1 MSEKISSR
9 PHYSIPFG
17 KVESGV
23 VKVSDEWQTYFDDL
37 DFSIDLFL
45 GNSLAI
51 PEYTVA
57 TVPTASDNTLGII
70 GVTDEVDGPTPAWS
84 NGSILLR
91 FKDGA
96 TISSI

>member
-17 KVESGV
+17 KVENGIV
-23 VKVSDEWQTYFDDL
+23 NVSDEWQTYFDDL

-51 PEYTVA
+51 PQYTVG
-57 TVPTASDNTLGII
+57 TVPTASDNTLGLI
-70 GVTDEVDGPTPAWS
+70 GVTDEVGGATPAWS
-84 NGSILLR
+84 DGTDWLR
-91 FKDGA
+91 FSDGA
-96 TISSI
+96 VITT